1 MPYNLAVALKSMDK
15 IPMFVHL
22 IEIYLIEVFGNF
34 LYSEIKLGT
43 FFTLAL

>member
-22 IEIYLIEVFGNF
+22 IEIYVEV
-34 LYSEIKLGT
+34 LVTSCIVK
-43 FFTLAL
+43 

>member
-22 IEIYLIEVFGNF
+22 IEIYVEVFGNF